1 MKVQFVA
8 KKAKAKV
15 NHVTEQ
21 RAANT
26 YEKFTLSD
34 SDSKNR
40 SGEDV
45 HAKAGI
51 ENLEKTI
58 DLETKNH
65 DFQT

>member
-1 MKVQFVA
+1 MKSFLFQI
-8 KKAKAKV
+8 
-15 NHVTEQ
+15 VT
-21 RAANT
+21 A
-26 YEKFTLSD
+26 
-34 SDSKNR
+34 KNR